1 MLLRPNPAGEMLG
14 AALSA
19 RQRVLQE
26 TSTASSP
33 LQVSCPALAPVLR
46 GFPAKE
52 TPQHITGPAPCT
64 LSFDLLSLPWCIR
77 HKPCTCPAGAGR
89 TGTRAGQEGRTSRS
103 LGNVI
108 KAALLGAPPRGG
120 MPWCSEPGWTVF
132 DLNNTY
138 SLHRSQAAP
147 QRVYFFLQLSHA
159 VGNGRT
165 SIFSLPQHILQLSH
179 HHDRAFP
186 LQRAR
191 CCRRCLLFAGWRV
204 SSSKSS

>member
-1 MLLRPNPAGEMLG
+1 MCVPTTVPQVPPHHCCLLPCVKTSNYPILQYHGCSMLLRPNPAGEMLG

-33 LQVSCPALAPVLR
+33 LQVSCPAPAPVLR

-77 HKPCTCPAGAGR
+77 HKPCTCPAGPGR

-108 KAALLGAPPRGG
+108 KAALLGAPPAEGCRGAQ
-120 MPWCSEPGWTVF
+120 
-132 DLNNTY
+132 
-138 SLHRSQAAP
+138 SQAG
-147 QRVYFFLQLSHA
+147 LHL
-159 VGNGRT
+159 
-165 SIFSLPQHILQLSH
+165 I
-179 HHDRAFP
+179 
-186 LQRAR
+186 
-191 CCRRCLLFAGWRV
+191 
-204 SSSKSS
+204 